1 MRKAKRFSGLRG
13 TLPRRRRGWSSQR
26 TFLLDCE
33 QKKQNRRFVAAELAD
48 EATPEKDFPFELLRK
63 ARGQQQIEA
72 VKPTV
77 E

>member
-13 TLPRRRRGWSSQR
+13 TLPRRRRGWSSQK

-33 QKKQNRRFVAAELAD
+33 QKNKTGDLLRQNWPTKQR
-48 EATPEKDFPFELLRK
+48 PEKDFPFELLRK